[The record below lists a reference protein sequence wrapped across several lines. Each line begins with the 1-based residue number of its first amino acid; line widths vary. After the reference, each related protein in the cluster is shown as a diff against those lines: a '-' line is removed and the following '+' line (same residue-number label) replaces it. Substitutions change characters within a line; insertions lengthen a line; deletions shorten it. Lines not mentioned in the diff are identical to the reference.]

1 MVLDVSA
8 GFPKENADVDAAGG
22 ASTGLLKANAG
33 AAVLEAGSG
42 TFPNVNPDVVVVVD
56 GSPVDDPNEK
66 APVVWVVEVE
76 VGAAVEVVLLNA
88 LDEAEGAVVLVAP
101 NVKAEAGVE
110 VPACVA
116 LVDPVTG
123 AKLKAGALPVV
134 LAAGVK
140 PEALVVV
147 APGVFEAAGVPK
159 EMGAAPKELPNA
171 LGVDGL
177 EVVLKENSDVERLRA
192 LLRSDCPEVGSSE
205 TPLFKGEGNV
215 CEPGVEKLKALLG

>member
-1 MVLDVSA
+1 MALGASTD
-8 GFPKENADVDAAGG
+8 FPKENADVDAAEG
-22 ASTGLLKANAG
+22 ASDGLLKAKAG
-33 AAVLEAGSG
+33 AAVLEAGSDA
-42 TFPNVNPDVVVVVD
+42 FPNVNPDVVVVD
-56 GSPVDDPNEK
+56 GLAVDDPNEK
-66 APVVWVVEVE
+66 APVVWVVEVD
-76 VGAAVEVVLLNA
+76 VGAAVEVVLLKA
-88 LDEAEGAVVLVAP
+88 PDEAEGAVVLVAP
-101 NVKAEAGVE
+101 NVKAGAGVE

-123 AKLKAGALPVV
+123 AKLNAGALPVV
-134 LAAGVK
+134 LAAGAK
-140 PEALVVV
+140 PEVLVVV

-159 EMGAAPKELPNA
+159 EMGAAPKEVPNG

-215 CEPGVEKLKALLG
+215 CEPGEEKLKALLG